1 MLKELEKISNFDALA
16 EELQEII
23 KVNNLDLAQI
33 MVQSTAADPGNL
45 TAGAGRVYSL
55 ENTNEKDYNVLNPLF
70 SGTILESYIKK
81 YNGYRTRIMTMPG
94 RHCYSVHMDP
104 TPRIHIPI
112 VTNEEAWMIWPY
124 KNLCYKMLTGSVYWA
139 DTRKFHTFING
150 ANIPRIHVVM
160 CVDA

>member
-1 MLKELEKISNFDALA
+1 MIKELEKIEDFAALS
-16 EELQEII
+16 EELLEII
-23 KVNNLDLAQI
+23 QTNELDLAQI
-33 MVQSTAADPGNL
+33 MVQGLGTDPLDL
-45 TAGAGRVYSL
+45 TSGAGRVNAL
-55 ENTNEKDYNVLNPLF
+55 ENRNEKDYCVLNPLF
-70 SGTILESYIKK
+70 EGTVLEKYIKK

-124 KNLCYKMLTGSVYWA
+124 KNLCYKMPTGSIYWA